1 MGGKDINRH
10 GPTRRSVVSTALV
23 ALAASASPLGGRAFA
38 ETTLQKIKRTGVMT
52 VGTSAAYAP
61 FEYIADGKIIG
72 YDVDLANAVAKRMN
86 VEIKWQEIDFKG
98 IVAALKSD
106 RVDALF
112 TGLTKTKQREEQI
125 DFSDAYYDA
134 GIGAAKHVGVAI
146 AEPNDLNG
154 KIVGVQI
161 GTSGQVFI
169 RENVPGIKEMK
180 TYDTILLALKDLA
193 NKRVD
198 AVVNPLPSIRYNMKG
213 LPGLEVTRVW
223 HTLVIAV
230 GLRKG
235 DDDLKAEINKHL
247 AALKGEGFLD
257 TLDKKWF

>member
-1 MGGKDINRH
+1 MKDMPAVNRS
-10 GPTRRSVVSTALV
+10 RRNVVSASLIAFAV
-23 ALAASASPLGGRAFA
+23 AAMPWGTAASA

-72 YDVDLANAVAKRMN
+72 YDVDLAEAVAKRMH
-86 VEIKWQEIDFKG
+86 VKIHWQEIDFKG
-98 IVAALKSD
+98 IVAALKSG
-106 RVDALF
+106 RVDVLF

-125 DFSDAYYDA
+125 GFSDSYYDA
-134 GIGAAKHVGVAI
+134 GIGAAKPAKSTI
-146 AEPNDLNG
+146 AEPKDLNG
-154 KIVGVQI
+154 KVVGVQI
-161 GTSGQVFI
+161 GTSGQAFV

-213 LPGLEVTRVW
+213 LPGLKVTKVW
-223 HTLVIAV
+223 RTAVIAV
-230 GLRKG
+230 GIRKE

-247 AALKGEGFLD
+247 AALKKEGFLAA
-257 TLDKKWF
+257 LDKKWF